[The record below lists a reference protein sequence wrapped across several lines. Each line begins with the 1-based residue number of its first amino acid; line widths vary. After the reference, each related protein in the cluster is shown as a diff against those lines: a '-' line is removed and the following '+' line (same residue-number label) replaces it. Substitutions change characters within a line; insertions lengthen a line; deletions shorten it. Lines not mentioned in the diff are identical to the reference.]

1 MMIQAAKTRTRSTWE
16 VRRRIRVPGL
26 RDEAGRVAAEE
37 VLAGIDGVVQVTV
50 KAQKPVVVVD
60 YLLTKTDYPSLER
73 ALDAAGLAPVAGRW
87 ARFKSGW
94 YQNLDL
100 TGRDNASAP
109 APACCSRPP
118 SVPSGPH
125 RH

>member
-1 MMIQAAKTRTRSTWE
+1 
-16 VRRRIRVPGL
+16 
-26 RDEAGRVAAEE
+26 
-37 VLAGIDGVVQVTV
+37 
-50 KAQKPVVVVD
+50 VVVVD
-60 YLLTKTDYPSLER
+60 YLLTRTDYQSLEH
-73 ALDAAGLAPVAGRW
+73 ALDAAGLTPAAGRW

-100 TGRDNASAP
+100 TGRDNAEVP
-109 APACCSRPP
+109 APACCSKPP

>member
-1 MMIQAAKTRTRSTWE
+1 MIASTKSRTRSSWE

-26 RDEAGRVAAEE
+26 RDETRRVAAEQ
-37 VLAGIDGVVQVTV
+37 VLTRIDGVVQVSV
-50 KAQKPVVVVD
+50 ERERPVVVVD
-60 YLLTKTDYPSLER
+60 YLLTKTDYQSLER
-73 ALDAAGLAPVAGRW
+73 ALGAAGLAPAAGGW

-109 APACCSRPP
+109 TPACCNKPP
-118 SVPSGPH
+118 SVPSGH
-125 RH
+125 TRH

>member
-1 MMIQAAKTRTRSTWE
+1 MIQATKTHTRSVWE

-26 RDEAGRVAAEE
+26 RDEEGRAVAEK
-37 VLAGIDGVVQVTV
+37 VLTDIDGVVQVRV

-60 YLLTKTDYPSLER
+60 YLLTKTDYQSLER
-73 ALDAAGLAPVAGRW
+73 ALGASGLAPAAGRW

-109 APACCSRPP
+109 VPACCSKPP